1 MKKLLIYYSFS
12 GNGDT
17 IAETLRAQGCDVRK
31 VIPKKKP
38 PKAFFF
44 QILAG
49 GFGAGIGRKEPLSD
63 YDADVSGYDEIVI
76 GSPIWNGRMSCPINT
91 VLAETKLDGKK
102 LSFVLYS
109 GSGEAPKAEAKLR
122 AQFPAAAILHLKE
135 PKEHP
140 EELKKLATL

>member
-1 MKKLLIYYSFS
+1 MKKLLIYYSLS

-49 GFGAGIGRKEPLSD
+49 GSA
-63 YDADVSGYDEIVI
+63 
-76 GSPIWNGRMSCPINT
+76 
-91 VLAETKLDGKK
+91 
-102 LSFVLYS
+102 
-109 GSGEAPKAEAKLR
+109 R
-122 AQFPAAAILHLKE
+122 ASAARNRFRTTT
-135 PKEHP
+135 P
-140 EELKKLATL
+140 TCRSMMRS